1 MIYDIKLKTE
11 DKSSMDAALSPWRS
25 VCEIDEIGVIYMPTG
40 EMTTGDDGEQEPVMA
55 PIDGWHVNV
64 RTTSSEAAD
73 ALRHLEVTPENPVRV
88 WL

>member
-1 MIYDIKLKTE
+1 MIFDMKLKTE

-25 VCEIDEIGVIYMPTG
+25 ACEIDEIGTIYMPTG
-40 EMTTGDDGEQEPVMA
+40 EVVSGEDGDDPVMT

-64 RTTSSEAAD
+64 RTTSSNVAD
-73 ALRHLEVTPENPVRV
+73 SLRYLDVTPDNPVRV

>member
-1 MIYDIKLKTE
+1 MFDMKLKTE

-25 VCEIDEIGVIYMPTG
+25 ACEIDEIGVIYLPTG
-40 EMTTGDDGEQEPVMA
+40 EMVSGDGRDDPVME

-64 RTTSSEAAD
+64 RTMLQDAAD
-73 ALRHLEVTPENPVRV
+73 ALRHLEVTPDNPVRV

>member
-1 MIYDIKLKTE
+1 MIFDIKLKAA
-11 DKSSMDAALSPWRS
+11 DKGSMDAALLPWRS

-40 EMTTGDDGEQEPVMA
+40 EVVSGEYGDEPVME

-64 RTTSSEAAD
+64 RTMLQDAAD
-73 ALRHLEVTPENPVRV
+73 ALRYLDVAPDNPVRV

>member
-1 MIYDIKLKTE
+1 MIFDVKLKTE

-25 VCEIDEIGVIYMPTG
+25 VCEIDEIGVIYLPTG
-40 EMTTGDDGEQEPVMA
+40 EMVSGEDGDEPVMA
-55 PIDGWHVNV
+55 AINGWHVNV
-64 RTTSSEAAD
+64 RTTSSDASD

>member
-1 MIYDIKLKTE
+1 MIYDIKLKTA

-25 VCEIDEIGVIYMPTG
+25 ACEVDEIGVIYQPTG
-40 EMTTGDDGEQEPVMA
+40 EMVIGDDGEPEPVMA
-55 PIDGWHVNV
+55 AIDGWHVNV
-64 RTTSSEAAD
+64 RTTSSNAAD

>member
-1 MIYDIKLKTE
+1 MIFDIKLKTE

-25 VCEIDEIGVIYMPTG
+25 VCEIDEIGVIYLPTG
-40 EMTTGDDGEQEPVMA
+40 EMTTGDDGDEPVMA
-55 PIDGWHVNV
+55 AIAGWHVNV
-64 RTTSSEAAD
+64 RTTSSDASD

>member
-1 MIYDIKLKTE
+1 MIFDMKLKTT

-25 VCEIDEIGVIYMPTG
+25 VCEIDEIGVIYLPTG
-40 EMTTGDDGEQEPVMA
+40 EMVSGDGGDEPVMA
-55 PIDGWHVNV
+55 AIAGWHVNV
-64 RTTSSEAAD
+64 RTTSSDAAD

>member
-1 MIYDIKLKTE
+1 MIFDMKLKTA

-25 VCEIDEIGVIYMPTG
+25 ACEIDEIGVIYLPTG
-40 EMTTGDDGEQEPVMA
+40 DVVSGEDGEPEPVMA

-64 RTTSSEAAD
+64 RTMSQEVAD
-73 ALRHLEVTPENPVRV
+73 ALRHLEVTPEKPVRV

>member
-11 DKSSMDAALSPWRS
+11 DKSSMDAALSLWRS
-25 VCEIDEIGVIYMPTG
+25 MCEIDEIGVIYLPTG
-40 EMTTGDDGEQEPVMA
+40 KMTTGDDGEQEPVMTA
-55 PIDGWHVNV
+55 IDGWHVNV
-64 RTTSSEAAD
+64 RTTSSDAAD

>member
-11 DKSSMDAALSPWRS
+11 DKGSMDAALSRWRS
-25 VCEIDEIGVIYMPTG
+25 VCEIDEIGEIYLPTG
-40 EMTTGDDGEQEPVMA
+40 EMVSGELGDEPVVA
-55 PIDGWHVNV
+55 AIGGWHVNV
-64 RTTSSEAAD
+64 STTSSDAAD

>member
-11 DKSSMDAALSPWRS
+11 DKGSMDAALSRWRS
-25 VCEIDEIGVIYMPTG
+25 VCEIDEIGVIYLPTG
-40 EMTTGDDGEQEPVMA
+40 EMVSGEVGDEPVVA
-55 PIDGWHVNV
+55 AIGGWHVNV
-64 RTTSSEAAD
+64 RTTSSDAAD

>member
-1 MIYDIKLKTE
+1 MFDMKLKTA
-11 DKSSMDAALSPWRS
+11 DKDSMDAALSPWRS
-25 VCEIDEIGVIYMPTG
+25 ACEIDEIGVIYLPTG
-40 EMTTGDDGEQEPVMA
+40 EMVSGEDGDEPVME

-64 RTTSSEAAD
+64 RTTSSNVAD